1 MKDFKIYLAGGMS
14 NMTWEEQT
22 LWRDLVEK
30 LLYKDDDTYKFKI
43 DIINPTKFYNFK
55 EKQEDSELE
64 IMKYDLRHVRSSDL
78 IIVNFNNPNSIATA
92 QELAIAYDRDI
103 PIIGIKTTDLHPWLY
118 CMTDKMFDNIEKAVK
133 YIIEFYLT

>member
-103 PIIGIKTTDLHPWLY
+103 PIIGITTTDLHPWLY